1 MSFQK
6 KAFFSELRPSQTTKQ
21 QVIAELTVIREQRQV
36 VQQEIGAL
44 DEALSA
50 ENLTQK
56 AVRKN
61 RS

>member
-1 MSFQK
+1 M
-6 KAFFSELRPSQTTKQ
+6 
-21 QVIAELTVIREQRQV
+21 IREQRQV

-56 AVRKN
+56 EKLSEKPKL
-61 RS
+61 RSKKSRRIGDG

>member
-1 MSFQK
+1 M
-6 KAFFSELRPSQTTKQ
+6 
-21 QVIAELTVIREQRQV
+21 IREQRQV

-44 DEALSA
+44 DAALSA

-56 AVRKN
+56 EKLSEN